1 MKNFLE
7 PPGIF
12 DGIVS
17 VLVQELR
24 RSPMRPHLCDQG
36 ARRNLIKQLTDKIIN
51 ELVVGKGYKLK
62 DFSEICQYMPKVTL
76 NL

>member
-1 MKNFLE
+1 
-7 PPGIF
+7 
-12 DGIVS
+12 
-17 VLVQELR
+17 LR